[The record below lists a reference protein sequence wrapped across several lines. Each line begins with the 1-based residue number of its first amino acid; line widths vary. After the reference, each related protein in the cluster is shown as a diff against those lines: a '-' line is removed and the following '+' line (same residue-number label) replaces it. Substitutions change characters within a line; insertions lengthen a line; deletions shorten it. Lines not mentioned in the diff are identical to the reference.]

1 MIDRRDRWGKPRR
14 APARREALARL
25 AALAAL
31 SVAALSGCSGEPAE
45 GEGEA
50 RTVVGRRGAIE
61 FSVTPLAPP
70 AEGSNT
76 FQVRL
81 VRRGSQVPV
90 EGAELRVVALMPS
103 MGHEA
108 TAEPHVE
115 EIAPGLYEVTGVVF
129 TMPGTWEVRYR
140 TARAPVEDEAAF
152 RYEVR

>member
-1 MIDRRDRWGKPRR
+1 MIDPRDRWGQTRGAPGRR
-14 APARREALARL
+14 AALSL
-25 AALAAL
+25 LAAL
-31 SVAALSGCSGEPAE
+31 SVAALSGCSAAPEG

-50 RTVVGRRGAIE
+50 RTIVGRRGAIE

-70 AEGSNT
+70 AEGANT

-81 VRRGSQVPV
+81 VERGSQSPV

-108 TAEPHVE
+108 TTAPRVE

-140 TARAPVEDEAAF
+140 TAGAPVEDEAAF